1 MNRKLKTS
9 FDTFIINKVKEK
21 RVEKGFSQ
29 SDLAVKL
36 SVSSG
41 FIGKVESFQTTAK
54 YNLNHLN
61 KLALIFNCSPK
72 DFLPDNP
79 IV

>member
-1 MNRKLKTS
+1 MNRNLKTLL
-9 FDTFIINKVKEK
+9 DTYVINKVKEK

-29 SDLAVKL
+29 FNLAVKL

-61 KLALIFNCSPK
+61 KLALIFNCSLK
-72 DFLPDNP
+72 NFLPDNP

>member
-1 MNRKLKTS
+1 MHSNPKTLL
-9 FDTFIINKVKEK
+9 DTYVINKVKEK

-61 KLALIFNCSPK
+61 KLACIFNCSPK

>member
-1 MNRKLKTS
+1 MNSSPKTLI
-9 FDTFIINKVKEK
+9 DTYVINKVKEK

-36 SVSSG
+36 SVSTG

-61 KLALIFNCSPK
+61 KLALIFGCSPK
-72 DFLPDNP
+72 DFLPNNP